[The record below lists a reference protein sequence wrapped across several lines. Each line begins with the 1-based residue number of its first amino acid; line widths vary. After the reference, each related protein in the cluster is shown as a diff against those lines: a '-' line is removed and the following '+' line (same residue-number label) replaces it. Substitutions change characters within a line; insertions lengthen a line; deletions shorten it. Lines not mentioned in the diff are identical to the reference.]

1 MRGILFALIL
11 LAMPGSAA
19 AAADAGADQAGPAEL
34 DRLFARLGQT
44 RDAAEAAEIEGRIAD
59 IWGRSPSD
67 TANLL
72 YERGLEAMDDDQQL
86 ALELFTAVTEIQ
98 PDFAEAWQELGA
110 VNFTLEAH
118 DAAILNLE
126 QAIALEPRHY
136 GALVGLATIFE
147 MYGNRKAAL
156 EALRRA
162 YRINPHI
169 PDIER
174 RMRVLSRDV
183 EGQRI

>member
-1 MRGILFALIL
+1 MLRRIL
-11 LAMPGSAA
+11 LALIVLPLPALAAIAA
-19 AAADAGADQAGPAEL
+19 APDPAPAEL
-34 DRLFARLGQT
+34 DGLFARLKQT
-44 RDAAEAAEIEGRIAD
+44 QDAAEAADIEGRIAE
-59 IWGRSPSD
+59 IWGHSRSD

-72 YERGLEAMDDDQQL
+72 YERGLEAMKDDQEL
-86 ALELFTAVTEIQ
+86 ALELFSAVTEIQ

-110 VNFTLEAH
+110 VNFELEAH
-118 DAAILNLE
+118 DAAILSLE

-169 PDIER
+169 PDIEQR
-174 RMRVLSRDV
+174 LRLLSRDV

>member
-1 MRGILFALIL
+1 MRQIL
-11 LAMPGSAA
+11 LALIMLAWPALAA
-19 AAADAGADQAGPAEL
+19 GETAPDPAATEL
-34 DRLFARLGQT
+34 DGLFARLKQT
-44 RDAAEAAEIEGRIAD
+44 GDAAEIAD
-59 IWGRSPSD
+59 IESRISDIWGHSKSD

-72 YERGLEAMDDDQQL
+72 YERGLEAMGDDQEL
-86 ALELFTAVTEIQ
+86 ALELFTAVTDIQ

-110 VNFTLEAH
+110 VNFALDAH

-126 QAIALEPRHY
+126 QAITLEPRHY

-156 EALRRA
+156 DALRRA

-169 PDIER
+169 PDIVR
-174 RMRVLSRDV
+174 RLRVLSRDV

>member
-1 MRGILFALIL
+1 MLRRILFALIVL
-11 LAMPGSAA
+11 PLPAMAAGLAPADPSAS
-19 AAADAGADQAGPAEL
+19 EL
-34 DRLFARLGQT
+34 DSLFARLKQT
-44 RDAAEAAEIEGRIAD
+44 QDAAEAAEIEGRIAEV
-59 IWGRSPSD
+59 WGHSPSD

-72 YERGLEAMDDDQQL
+72 YERGLEAMNDDQEL
-86 ALELFTAVTEIQ
+86 ALELFSAVTEIQ

-110 VNFTLEAH
+110 VNFQLEAH
-118 DAAILNLE
+118 DAAILSLE

-174 RMRVLSRDV
+174 RLRALSRDV